1 MMKKRTEKG
10 ENSNKFFSLLVFGTL
25 NCFFSY
31 ILLTFEKIK
40 VSVQVTIE

>member
-10 ENSNKFFSLLVFGTL
+10 ENSNKFFSLLVFETL

-31 ILLTFEKIK
+31 ILLTFEKSK
-40 VSVQVTIE
+40 SLCSSNY